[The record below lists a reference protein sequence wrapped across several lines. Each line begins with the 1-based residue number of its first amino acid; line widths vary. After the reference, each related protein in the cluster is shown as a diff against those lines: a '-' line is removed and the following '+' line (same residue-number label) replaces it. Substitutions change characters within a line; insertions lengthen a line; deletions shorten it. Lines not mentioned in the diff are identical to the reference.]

1 MNQEKARVL
10 IVDDDKNICV
20 PLSDLMKKEGFET
33 MVAYD
38 GEKALKML
46 PSDPLSHGGNFM
58 KKESLSRNG
67 FIGSADSHHFGWSL
81 CSDLW
86 GRGG

>member
-1 MNQEKARVL
+1 
-10 IVDDDKNICV
+10 
-20 PLSDLMKKEGFET
+20 

-46 PSDPLSHGGNFM
+46 PSDRLSHGGIFT
-58 KKESLSRNG
+58 KKESISRNG
-67 FIGSADSHHFGWSL
+67 FIGSADSRHFGLGL

-86 GRGG
+86 GGGDSGSS